1 MDRYVAM
8 QCFCRVVEAGS
19 FAGAAKSLGWSN
31 AVVTKYV
38 QFLESWTQT
47 RLLARTTRAMRVTP
61 AGERFYDYCR
71 RVLADTEAT
80 LDAVREPDAA
90 LDGRLVVA
98 APVSLSLSYLHDHLH
113 AFRRRH
119 PAIVLEVRLDDRDTD
134 LVRDGV
140 DVALRGR
147 ASLDDSGLVA
157 LPLCRL
163 QRVLCASPAY
173 FSKRPRPAHPRD
185 LEHLDCLVY
194 TLGSDA
200 NAWRL
205 EDASG
210 EAHTVRVDGTFR
222 ANNTLLIVDA
232 LRRGLG
238 VGLVPRA
245 TVQRELADG
254 TLVTLLDGCTA
265 EPRTLYAVYPSRR
278 HLPERARALV
288 EFLKD
293 RLRDPLDQA

>member
-1 MDRYVAM
+1 M
-8 QCFCRVVEAGS
+8 QCFCRVIESGS

-61 AGERFYDYCR
+61 AGERFYEYCR

-80 LDAVREPDAA
+80 LESVRGPGTAV
-90 LDGRLVVA
+90 DGRLVVA
-98 APVSLSLSYLHDHLH
+98 APVSLSLTFLHDHLH

-119 PAIVLEVRLDDRDTD
+119 PAVVLEVRLDDRDTD

-147 ASLDDSGLVA
+147 AALDDSGLVA
-157 LPLCRL
+157 VPLAAL
-163 QRVLCASPAY
+163 ERVVCASPTYLAT
-173 FSKRPRPAHPRD
+173 RPRPTHPRD
-185 LEHLDCLVY
+185 LAHLDCLVY
-194 TLGSDA
+194 TLASDA
-200 NAWRL
+200 STWQF
-205 EDASG
+205 EHPSG
-210 EAHTVRVDGTFR
+210 EVHPVKVDGTFR
-222 ANNTLLIVDA
+222 ANNTLMVVDA

-245 TVQRELADG
+245 TVERELADG
-254 TLVTLLDGCTA
+254 SLVTLLDGYTA
-265 EPRTLYAVYPSRR
+265 PPRTLYAVYPSRR

-288 EFLKD
+288 EFLKE
-293 RLRDPLDQA
+293 RLREPPR